1 MKNRRSFFIMLALS
15 VIFISTFSQG
25 YHVRIGTIGNSIT
38 EGSGLPDPSTQSYP
52 AQLAVILQETYGDTC
67 ILENFGLTTTTM
79 LKNGDVSY
87 WDTQHLVDYL
97 AFAPEICFIMLGT
110 NDTKPQNWDSY
121 GDEYFDDYIAM
132 IDTIKQR
139 NPSTKFIIAYPPP
152 AFSVQWGIR
161 DSIVLNGVIPA
172 VDSVLD
178 QVDAELVDFYYP
190 LLDSSHLFPDDIHPN
205 AEGAGVMAQMI
216 HDKIVETDIIHKAD
230 TGLTFITSFKTGN
243 SLLRLNESTKLNWTS
258 INADSVLLNG
268 EKVES
273 TGSLKISPTETTT
286 YTLIANGDKSNDT
299 VHLLQEV
306 YTSEL
311 SKLTIS
317 PSRISKSE
325 DDTIFVQVF
334 YYDQYNLRYR
344 DPYYPVEW
352 EIIEGS
358 GNLYGATDTSVY
370 YAAEQPDTSQ
380 LKVSFEDLSA
390 ISTIITKE
398 IVTATQKNHADNPII
413 IYPNPCNDA
422 LNIQLASA
430 SGPVLVKVFDIKGA
444 LVLNEKINPSSPGNR
459 QFDLDIK
466 NLPEG
471 SYFLN
476 VQHSGNNYTDQI
488 TILRN

>member
-1 MKNRRSFFIMLALS
+1 MLVLS
-15 VIFISTFSQG
+15 VIFNSAYSQA

-38 EGSGLPDPSTQSYP
+38 EGSGLTNPATQSYP
-52 AQLAVILQETYGDTC
+52 AQLEVMLQETYGDTC

-110 NDTKPQNWDSY
+110 NDTKPQNWDVY
-121 GDEYFDDYIAM
+121 GNEYFDDYMAM

-139 NPSTKFIIAYPPP
+139 NPGTKFMIAYPPP
-152 AFSVQWGIR
+152 AFAVKWGIR

-178 QVDAELVDFYYP
+178 LVDAELVDFYYP
-190 LLDSSHLFPDDIHPN
+190 LLDSNHLFPDDIHPN

-216 HDKIVETDIIHKAD
+216 LEKMIETDIIHKAD
-230 TGLTFITSFKTGN
+230 TGLTFITSFQTGN
-243 SLLRLNESTKLNWTS
+243 PLLRLNESTNLSWS
-258 INADSVLLNG
+258 AINADSVLLNG
-268 EKVES
+268 EKVEP
-273 TGSLKISPTETTT
+273 TGSLKITPSETTT
-286 YTLIANGDKSNDT
+286 YTLIANGSRGNDT
-299 VHLLQEV
+299 VQLLQEV
-306 YTSEL
+306 YTPEL
-311 SKLTIS
+311 SKLTVY
-317 PSRISKSE
+317 PSRTTKSE

-344 DPYYPVEW
+344 DPYYPVDW

-380 LKVSFEDLSA
+380 LKVSFEDFSA
-390 ISTIITKE
+390 ISTIITRE
-398 IVTATQKNHADNPII
+398 VATAIQNNQTNNPIL
-413 IYPNPCNDA
+413 IYPNPCSDA
-422 LNIQLASA
+422 LNIQLASV
-430 SGPVLVKVFDIKGA
+430 SSPVLVKVFNIKGG
-444 LVLNEKINPSSPGNR
+444 LVLNEKINPLNSESK
-459 QFDLDIK
+459 QFALDIK

-471 SYFLN
+471 SYYLN
-476 VQHSGNNYTDQI
+476 VQHSGNHYTDQI
-488 TILRN
+488 TILRD